1 MAFLI
6 ANKEEFEKSN
16 IEQFDFIVVTGD
28 AYVDHPSFGIAI
40 ISRILEDAGYLVG
53 IIAQPKWDTVDDF
66 MVYGKPRL
74 AFLVSGGNIDSMV
87 NHYTV
92 AKKRRH
98 DDMYSPNKEAFLR
111 PDRATIVYSNKIKEA
126 YKDVPIILGG
136 VEASLR
142 RLSHYDYWDNKVRRS
157 ILLDAGADIL
167 VYGMAELQILEIAE
181 KLNKGYQ
188 IDKITDVNGTCFK
201 TKEMSLIE
209 KEEYI
214 MLPSFVEASKNKKK
228 YNESFKIQNKN
239 TENYSAKRLVEQYD
253 SVYVVQNKPERIVTT
268 SEFDRVYALPYERNY
283 HPMYEEKGG
292 VPAITEVKY
301 SIINNRGCY
310 GNCKFCSITFHQGS
324 VVQGRSLKSIV
335 EEAKTFIWDKDFKG
349 YIHDVGGPTANFREP
364 ACAKQAKFG
373 ACLDKECL
381 YPEPCKNLK
390 VDHKEYL
397 KILRALR
404 ELPNVKKVFIRS
416 GIRYDYL
423 LHDKSDQ
430 FFEEL
435 VEHHVSGQL
444 KVAPE
449 HISNNVL
456 KMMGKPSRE
465 IYDKFQQK
473 FYKINNK
480 LGKKQFLVPYLM
492 SSHPGS
498 TLDDAIELA
507 LYLRDNNLSPEQVQD
522 FYPTPGTLSTCIFY
536 TGVDPYTDEEVYVP
550 KTSDEKA
557 MQRALIQY
565 KNPKNYELVKKALI
579 RANRQDLI
587 GFDKNC
593 LIRPKNSSFNKQE
606 YDKFKGKSKA
616 KAKPTDS
623 GYAKGKSMDKET
635 NSKLPK
641 KKKMIRNVH
650 KKKK

>member
-40 ISRILEDAGYLVG
+40 ISRVLEDAGFLVG
-53 IIAQPKWDTVDDF
+53 IIAQPKWETIDDF
-66 MVYGKPRL
+66 TCYGKPRL

-111 PDRATIVYSNKIKEA
+111 PDRATIVYSNKIREA

-157 ILLDAGADIL
+157 ILLDSGADLL
-167 VYGMAELQILEIAE
+167 VYGMAEKQIIEIAE
-181 KLNKGYQ
+181 RLYKGYQ
-188 IDKITDVNGTCFK
+188 VDKITDVNGTVFK
-201 TKEMSLIE
+201 TKELNVIE
-209 KEEYI
+209 KEKYVT
-214 MLPSFVEASKNKKK
+214 LPTFNETSKNKLK
-228 YNESFKIQNKN
+228 YNESFKLQNDN
-239 TENYSAKRLVEQYD
+239 TEFYTAKRLVEQYD
-253 SVYVVQNKPERIVTT
+253 SVYVVQNKPERPLTT
-268 SEFDRVYALPYERNY
+268 SEFDRVYSLPYERNY
-283 HPMYEEKGG
+283 HPMYEKSGG
-292 VPAITEVKY
+292 ISAISEVKY

-310 GNCKFCSITFHQGS
+310 GNCRFCAITFHQGS

-335 EEAKTFIWDKDFKG
+335 AEAKTFIWDEDFKG

-364 ACAKQAKFG
+364 ACQKQADYG
-373 ACLDKECL
+373 ACLDKDCL

-390 VDHKEYL
+390 VDHEEYL
-397 KILRALR
+397 KILKALR

-423 LHDKSDQ
+423 LHDKSDK
-430 FFEEL
+430 FFNEL

-449 HISNNVL
+449 HVSNNVL
-456 KMMGKPSRE
+456 KMMGKPSKQV
-465 IYDKFQQK
+465 YDKFQEK
-473 FYKINNK
+473 FYKINKK

-498 TLDDAIELA
+498 TLNDAIELA
-507 LYLRDNNLSPEQVQD
+507 IYLRDNNLSPEQVQD

-536 TGVDPYTDEEVYVP
+536 TGIDPYTGEEVYVP
-550 KTSDEKA
+550 KSSDEKA

-565 KNPKNYELVKKALI
+565 KNPKNYELVKRALI
-579 RANRQDLI
+579 KAKREDLI

-593 LIRPKNSSFNKQE
+593 LIRPKNSGNSYNPNFNN
-606 YDKFKGKSKA
+606 KSK
-616 KAKPTDS
+616 TN
-623 GYAKGKSMDKET
+623 KEQQ
-635 NSKLPK
+635 KPK